1 MIILF
6 LIFFLLIVSFEIVN
20 IINSNEIK
28 CINLIRIIYA
38 FCYGFIPLIV
48 YINKSDI
55 YKIDSNSFLF
65 FLFSIIGY
73 LFLNIGYL
81 FKSSKKI
88 KIKKGHSIFL
98 TANVCLIIVVIMILI
113 WTKPYGGVIK
123 ALDYANI
130 IRMGISKINNPYSFL
145 LRFFSLSLFCSYLY
159 FIELL
164 KKEKKYKYIKLMLF
178 FFSIMI
184 SIYTMLINDS
194 RIMIGFYLMT
204 LMLISI
210 FDKKKEGVPLK
221 IIVRRVAIYSFFI
234 LVIVINADYLYKI
247 VKGVAFEVE
256 STSFIEKVSSEFS
269 FIIEAS
275 KNSMNYVFASNKLR
289 IIDDVFSIP
298 FAVLP
303 SSIIKNPFVSVWN
316 FNSSIAGGYGQSPTD
331 IISTSLY
338 ELSFVGPVIVPFFYG
353 MFIKIIDN
361 ISRSKN
367 EINYQDVIF
376 IILMIFAAKFI
387 IYFEYYNAIANLF
400 FLFIGHIIFKLINSK
415 KIKIY

>member
-247 VKGVAFEVE
+247 VKGVAFKVE